1 MSQAMLQNPDLYE
14 ELPNAA
20 LSNYFRSAGGLL
32 AEEWALLE
40 SVMGAIHAAK
50 EPVTNKAIILRLIKQ
65 IESTHDVIKADIIRK
80 TLEIIVDHTQD
91 DL

>member
-1 MSQAMLQNPDLYE
+1 MSQAMLQTTDFYE

-20 LSNYFRSAGGLL
+20 LSNYFRSAGAML
-32 AEEWALLE
+32 AEEWALLQT
-40 SVMGAIHAAK
+40 VTGAILDAK
-50 EPVTNKAIILRLIKQ
+50 EPLTNKAIILRLIRE
-65 IESTHDVIKADIIRK
+65 IESTRDVVRADIIRK

>member
-1 MSQAMLQNPDLYE
+1 MLQTTDFYE

-32 AEEWALLE
+32 AEEWALLQT
-40 SVMGAIHAAK
+40 VTGAILDAK
-50 EPVTNKAIILRLIKQ
+50 EPLTNKAIILRLIHE
-65 IESTHDVIKADIIRK
+65 IESTRDVVRADIIRK

-91 DL
+91 DI

>member
-1 MSQAMLQNPDLYE
+1 MLQKPDFYDQ
-14 ELPNAA
+14 LPNAA

-40 SVMGAIHAAK
+40 SIVGAIVEAK
-50 EPVTNKAIILRLIKQ
+50 EPLTNKAIILRLIQQ
-65 IESTHDVIKADIIRK
+65 IESTRDVVKADIIRK

>member
-1 MSQAMLQNPDLYE
+1 MLQKTDFYE
-14 ELPNAA
+14 ELPNVA

-40 SVMGAIHAAK
+40 SVVSAILVAK
-50 EPVTNKAIILRLIKQ
+50 EPLTNKAVILRLIRE
-65 IESTHDVIKADIIRK
+65 IETTRDVVRADIIRK
-80 TLEIIVDHTQD
+80 TLEIVVDHTHD

>member
-1 MSQAMLQNPDLYE
+1 MLQTSDFYE
-14 ELPNAA
+14 ELPNPSLA
-20 LSNYFRSAGGLL
+20 SFFRSAGSVL

-40 SVMGAIHAAK
+40 SVMSAILEAK
-50 EPVTNKAIILRLIKQ
+50 EPLTNKAIILRLIHK
-65 IESTHDVIKADIIRK
+65 IESTRDVVQADIIRK

>member
-1 MSQAMLQNPDLYE
+1 MLQKTDCYD
-14 ELPNAA
+14 ELPSVA

-32 AEEWALLE
+32 AEEWTLLQ
-40 SVMGAIHAAK
+40 SVVSAILDAK
-50 EPVTNKAIILRLIKQ
+50 EPLTNKAIILRLIQQ
-65 IESTHDVIKADIIRK
+65 IESTRDVVKADIIRK

>member
-1 MSQAMLQNPDLYE
+1 MSQAMLQKSDFYE
-14 ELPNAA
+14 ELPNEA
-20 LSNYFRSAGGLL
+20 LANYFRSAGGLL

-40 SVMGAIHAAK
+40 TVVNAILDAK
-50 EPVTNKAIILRLIKQ
+50 EPLTNKAIILRLIKQ
-65 IESTHDVIKADIIRK
+65 IESTRDVVKADIIRK

>member
-1 MSQAMLQNPDLYE
+1 MLQTTDFYE

-32 AEEWALLE
+32 TEEWALLQT
-40 SVMGAIHAAK
+40 VTGAILDAK
-50 EPVTNKAIILRLIKQ
+50 EPLTNKAIILRLIHE
-65 IESTHDVIKADIIRK
+65 IESTRDVVRADIIRK

-91 DL
+91 DI

>member
-1 MSQAMLQNPDLYE
+1 MLQKSDFYDQ
-14 ELPNAA
+14 LPNAA

-40 SVMGAIHAAK
+40 SVVGAIVEAK
-50 EPVTNKAIILRLIKQ
+50 EPLTNKAIILRLIQQ
-65 IESTHDVIKADIIRK
+65 IESTRDVVRADIIRK

>member
-1 MSQAMLQNPDLYE
+1 MLQKPDFYE
-14 ELPNAA
+14 QLPNAA

-40 SVMGAIHAAK
+40 SIVGAIVEAK
-50 EPVTNKAIILRLIKQ
+50 EPLTNKAIILRLIQQ
-65 IESTHDVIKADIIRK
+65 IESTRDVVRADVIRK

>member
-1 MSQAMLQNPDLYE
+1 MSQAMLQKNDFYD

-32 AEEWALLE
+32 AEEWALLQA
-40 SVMGAIHAAK
+40 VTGAILDAK
-50 EPVTNKAIILRLIKQ
+50 EPLTNKAIILRLIHE
-65 IESTHDVIKADIIRK
+65 IETTRDIVRADIIRK

>member
-1 MSQAMLQNPDLYE
+1 MSQAMLQKPDFYE
-14 ELPNAA
+14 QLPNAA

-40 SVMGAIHAAK
+40 SIVGAIVEAK
-50 EPVTNKAIILRLIKQ
+50 EPLTNKAIILRLIQQ
-65 IESTHDVIKADIIRK
+65 IESTRDVVRADVIRK

>member
-1 MSQAMLQNPDLYE
+1 MSQAMLQKSDFYE
-14 ELPNAA
+14 ELPNDA

-40 SVMGAIHAAK
+40 SVVSAILDAK
-50 EPVTNKAIILRLIKQ
+50 EPLTNKAIILRLIKQ
-65 IESTHDVIKADIIRK
+65 IETTRDVVKADVIRK

>member
-1 MSQAMLQNPDLYE
+1 MLQKPDFYE
-14 ELPNAA
+14 QLPNAA

-32 AEEWALLE
+32 ADEWALLE
-40 SVMGAIHAAK
+40 SIVGAIVEAK
-50 EPVTNKAIILRLIKQ
+50 EPLTNKAIILRLIQQ
-65 IESTHDVIKADIIRK
+65 IESTRDVVKADIIRK

>member
-1 MSQAMLQNPDLYE
+1 MLQKPDFYE
-14 ELPNAA
+14 QLPNAA

-40 SVMGAIHAAK
+40 SIVGAIVEAK
-50 EPVTNKAIILRLIKQ
+50 EPLTNKAIILRLIQQ
-65 IESTHDVIKADIIRK
+65 IESTRDVVKADIIRK

>member
-1 MSQAMLQNPDLYE
+1 MLQKPDFYE
-14 ELPNAA
+14 QLPNAA

-40 SVMGAIHAAK
+40 SIVGAIMEAK
-50 EPVTNKAIILRLIKQ
+50 EPLTNKAIILRLIQQ
-65 IESTHDVIKADIIRK
+65 IESTRDVVRADIIRK

>member
-1 MSQAMLQNPDLYE
+1 MLQKPDFYE
-14 ELPNAA
+14 QLPNAA

-40 SVMGAIHAAK
+40 SIVGAIVEAK
-50 EPVTNKAIILRLIKQ
+50 EPLTNKAIILRLIQQ
-65 IESTHDVIKADIIRK
+65 IESTSDVVKADIIRK